1 MDLRECPAPN
11 KVLITH
17 LSVGTNYLQ
26 ALISS
31 SQQLL
36 YQSQNNLPKVIG
48 SKQNLLMAVTLFI
61 SLLSLPLFMMWKGN

>member
-48 SKQNLLMAVTLFI
+48 SKQNLLMVVTLFI
-61 SLLSLPLFMMWKGN
+61 SLPSLPLFMMWKGN